1 MVVQKDKRKSTSA
14 QEDGTSSH
22 SVPIHKTLVFFTQ
35 AHEAIR
41 QVEDHLWMSLEMFE
55 IKFISRIPYCPR
67 CNDPLL

>member
-35 AHEAIR
+35 AIR

-55 IKFISRIPYCPR
+55 IKFIPRIPYCPR
-67 CNDPLL
+67 YNDPLL

>member
-35 AHEAIR
+35 AIR
-41 QVEDHLWMSLEMFE
+41 QAEDHLWMSLEMFE
-55 IKFISRIPYCPR
+55 IKFIPRIPY
-67 CNDPLL
+67 NDPLL